1 MMKQILALLSWGLIC
16 IPKEP
21 EAFTFAK
28 MEVGHPVSYRAF
40 MYYMTMHLKKEILE
54 LKLFSQKV
62 FKIPTILQL
71 SFFKSVG
78 QLLQKFES

>member
-28 MEVGHPVSYRAF
+28 MEVGHPVNCSHSPEKMSLINPQKSSYLLLPA
-40 MYYMTMHLKKEILE
+40 
-54 LKLFSQKV
+54 
-62 FKIPTILQL
+62 KIMVI
-71 SFFKSVG
+71 F
-78 QLLQKFES
+78 

>member
-1 MMKQILALLSWGLIC
+1 
-16 IPKEP
+16 
-21 EAFTFAK
+21 
-28 MEVGHPVSYRAF
+28 
-40 MYYMTMHLKKEILE
+40 MHLKKEILE

-78 QLLQKFES
+78 QLLQKFESWKYFSPWKLFE